1 MQRRTVLHLPV
12 MQFVKYCRQLVEYL
26 ETFFPSTVKQL
37 AVENISF
44 LNGEM
49 KTVVPSVMEQFQTIV
64 PSMVENSQ

>member
-12 MQFVKYCRQLVEYL
+12 MQFVKYCRELVEYL
-26 ETFFPSTVKQL
+26 ETFVPSTVKQL
-37 AVENISF
+37 AVENICF

-49 KTVVPSVMEQFQTIV
+49 KTVVPSVMKQLQTIV